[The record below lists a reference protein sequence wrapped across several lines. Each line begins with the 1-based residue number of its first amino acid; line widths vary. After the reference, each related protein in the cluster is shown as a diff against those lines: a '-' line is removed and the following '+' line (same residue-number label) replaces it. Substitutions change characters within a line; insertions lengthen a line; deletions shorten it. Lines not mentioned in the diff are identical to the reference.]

1 MKLHS
6 TLLWVGV
13 CGSLLF
19 ASTMVFARQVFS
31 PWTLGAIEPTK
42 NEIKLSTELSQF
54 QSPWRLIS
62 KPGKYHAS
70 IHQDT
75 ASGQELALK
84 GRVLLGNSLDFRS
97 PIVGLGNSLNLG
109 NTSQGAVEF
118 EFRFGT
124 PGRKVPHPGKRTPA
138 GQR

>member
-6 TLLWVGV
+6 TLLWVVV

-19 ASTMVFARQVFS
+19 ASTVVFAGQVLS
-31 PWTLGAIEPTK
+31 PWTLGAIQPTK
-42 NEIKLSTELSQF
+42 NEIKLSTEFSQF
-54 QSPWRLIS
+54 RGPWRLINKS
-62 KPGKYHAS
+62 GKYHAF

-75 ASGQELALK
+75 ASGQEFALK
-84 GRVLLGNSLDFRS
+84 GRVLLGNSLDFRT
-97 PIVGLGNSLNLG
+97 PIVSLGNALNLG

-124 PGRKVPHPGKRTPA
+124 PGKKAPYSGKRTPA